1 LRHVML
7 RLCLSTLSLLLLEG
21 CAGAQLI
28 GWHSAQPTI
37 PPLAVFERSP
47 AHAVDLGEVSATTC
61 LNNFFDS
68 RPSWK
73 IALDNIKVVAAQRG
87 ANSVSGVTYAD
98 RNLFLCPTGL
108 KFTARAIVAMPA
120 SLEELTRQAPSRKCE
135 LETGSLSDFMAC
147 KIVAVRSNLP

>member
-1 LRHVML
+1 LRPVML
-7 RLCLSTLSLLLLEG
+7 RLCLSTLSMLLLEG

-47 AHAVDLGEVSATTC
+47 AHALDLGEVSATTC
-61 LNNFFDS
+61 LNSFFDS
-68 RPSWK
+68 RPSWE

-108 KFTARAIVAMPA
+108 KLTARAIIATPA
-120 SLEELTRQAPSRKCE
+120 SLEELTQPAASRNCE

-147 KIVAVRSNLP
+147 KIAAVQRSL